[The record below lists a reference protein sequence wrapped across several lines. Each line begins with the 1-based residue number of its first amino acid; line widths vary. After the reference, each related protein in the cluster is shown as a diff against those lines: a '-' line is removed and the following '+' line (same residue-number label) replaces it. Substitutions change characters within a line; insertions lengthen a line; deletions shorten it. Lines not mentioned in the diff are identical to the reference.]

1 MKKEDISDNNPFLS
15 RGFVEQPDA
24 ENNTMGCFKGSCS
37 KLDVFDN
44 PTNGNPQETTENPE
58 GSENPDTTERPA
70 GVENTYPICEVR
82 FKNTSK
88 SFYRIV
94 EDIRLKKGD
103 IVAVEANPGHD
114 IGVVSATGETARK
127 QLAKRGISEDSESI
141 RKIYR
146 KIKTNDIARW
156 IAAVN
161 REEET
166 AEETKKII
174 ASLRLN
180 MKLNDVEFQGDGT
193 KATFF
198 YTAEDRVD
206 FRELIKILADRFRI
220 RIEMRQIG
228 IRQEASRIGGVGSC
242 GRELCCSTWLTK
254 FSSVTTVRAKVQQLT
269 LNPVKLA
276 GQCGKLKCCLNFEYE
291 AYIEAL
297 KEFPDSNVVLKTNA
311 GDASYIKSDVFKKL
325 MWYSYNNTQDNS
337 MMAIPINMVKDI
349 IAMNAKGKKPDK
361 LEDFA
366 QQKEERIEID
376 EGIVTPDDL
385 TRFDD

>member
-1 MKKEDISDNNPFLS
+1 
-15 RGFVEQPDA
+15 
-24 ENNTMGCFKGSCS
+24 
-37 KLDVFDN
+37 
-44 PTNGNPQETTENPE
+44 
-58 GSENPDTTERPA
+58 
-70 GVENTYPICEVR
+70 
-82 FKNTSK
+82 
-88 SFYRIV
+88 
-94 EDIRLKKGD
+94 
-103 IVAVEANPGHD
+103 
-114 IGVVSATGETARK
+114 
-127 QLAKRGISEDSESI
+127 
-141 RKIYR
+141 
-146 KIKTNDIARW
+146 
-156 IAAVN
+156 
-161 REEET
+161 
-166 AEETKKII
+166 
-174 ASLRLN
+174 
-180 MKLNDVEFQGDGT
+180 
-193 KATFF
+193 
-198 YTAEDRVD
+198 
-206 FRELIKILADRFRI
+206 
-220 RIEMRQIG
+220 MRQIG